1 MDFHKTA
8 SFTFPNIATAQI
20 EARITVASRKFVI
33 KTNYDAYMN
42 ADTITLHL

>member
-8 SFTFPNIATAQI
+8 SFTFPNIVTAQI
-20 EARITVASRKFVI
+20 KRITVASRKFVI
-33 KTNYDAYMN
+33 KTNYNTYMN

>member
-1 MDFHKTA
+1 MNFHKTA

-20 EARITVASRKFVI
+20 ERIIVASRKFVI
-33 KTNYDAYMN
+33 KTNYNAYMN